1 MNCIT
6 KLSDEEFYEKY
17 YKIVYEV
24 CKEYRRQPYYEDMVQ
39 ECFIKMFDIKNKY
52 NQELGKFST
61 YLYKSLKN
69 STIQTRANW
78 ENIIRV
84 PAYRKGEGALEVLPP
99 KITKKGTEINFYNA
113 PVIMDKDFNWKYN
126 LKQAKKYIND
136 ERIYKVLVMRVQG
149 YGLRE
154 IGENLNLTP
163 KGVHVILN
171 KISSQILDKKWVDI
185 L

>member
-1 MNCIT
+1 M
-6 KLSDEEFYEKY
+6 LSH
-17 YKIVYEV
+17 
-24 CKEYRRQPYYEDMVQ
+24 
-39 ECFIKMFDIKNKY
+39 
-52 NQELGKFST
+52 
-61 YLYKSLKN
+61 
-69 STIQTRANW
+69 
-78 ENIIRV
+78 
-84 PAYRKGEGALEVLPP
+84 

>member
-61 YLYKSLKN
+61 YLYKSLK
-69 STIQTRANW
+69 I
-78 ENIIRV
+78 
-84 PAYRKGEGALEVLPP
+84 VL
-99 KITKKGTEINFYNA
+99 
-113 PVIMDKDFNWKYN
+113 
-126 LKQAKKYIND
+126 
-136 ERIYKVLVMRVQG
+136 YKL
-149 YGLRE
+149 GLT
-154 IGENLNLTP
+154 GKT
-163 KGVHVILN
+163 
-171 KISSQILDKKWVDI
+171 
-185 L
+185 